1 MLLDLFAF
9 VSVCRKRYML
19 AQRHK
24 LSCSWNTYSLAGI
37 KVSMMISILMGNV
50 NMMVAVMTVHLQ
62 ATLGTIKLDQDS
74 LD

>member
-1 MLLDLFAF
+1 
-9 VSVCRKRYML
+9 ML

-37 KVSMMISILMGNV
+37 KASMMISILMGNV

-62 ATLGTIKLDQDS
+62 ATLGIIKLD
-74 LD
+74 